1 MLGNLEKRGK
11 DKMGKR
17 AQRTTHNYTL
27 RQGRIVVG
35 YGITNDPARRRKEH
49 KRSGKRFTSMTTGV
63 KVSRK
68 LRKNVKEQRLRAI
81 REITVAGNQDI
92 IRKYI
97 RYQRER
103 K

>member
-68 LRKNVKEQRLRAI
+68 TAKK
-81 REITVAGNQDI
+81 
-92 IRKYI
+92 
-97 RYQRER
+97 RER
-103 K
+103 AAIKSYKRNHGGRKPRYNKKIH